1 MDLRACLNSC
11 MVEQEVVAQELT
23 TAHLCSF
30 APREGNAVMVCTDS
44 AARGLDIRG
53 ISHVIQ
59 AEFSMSAVD
68 FLHRAGRTARAG
80 AKGRM
85 TSLYTEADAPLANA
99 IRSAIDKG
107 LPVVGSPSAAN
118 SFANNSANPSL

>member
-1 MDLRACLNSC
+1 MSICALLPIRRC
-11 MVEQEVVAQELT
+11 
-23 TAHLCSF
+23 
-30 APREGNAVMVCTDS
+30 REGNAVMVCTDS

-107 LPVVGSPSAAN
+107 LPVVGSPSTK
-118 SFANNSANPSL
+118 FPGQFCHSASVTQFYCTSTIAF